1 MDIILV
7 PGLWL
12 DGSTWDRVVP
22 HLEKA
27 GHRATALTMPGMESA
42 GADRSAVTWQ
52 DQVDAVVA
60 AIDAADG
67 DVALV
72 GHSFG
77 GMVAYHALDQRP
89 DKVARIVFVGSEPAD
104 ARPASEDGGGFPIEG
119 ADAPLPEWSFF
130 DDEMVA
136 DLDDAQRTAIRESSV
151 PSPAR
156 AVTDAFQLSDDRR
169 RDVPATVVA
178 CEYPV
183 AQLKS
188 WIDDGE
194 EGVAELARL
203 RDVEYVDLHSG
214 HWPQVSRPED
224 LAAVIVTAVDRT

>member
-1 MDIILV
+1 MDIVLV

-12 DGSTWDRVVP
+12 DGSTWDQVVP

-27 GHRATALTMPGMESA
+27 GHRATALTMPGMESVD
-42 GADRSAVTWQ
+42 ADRSGFSWQ

-60 AIDAADG
+60 AVDAADAP
-67 DVALV
+67 VVLV

-77 GMVAYHALDQRP
+77 GLVAYHAVDARP

-104 ARPASEDGGGFPIEG
+104 ARAASEDGGGFPIDG
-119 ADAPLPEWSFF
+119 ADAPLPAWSFF

-136 DLDDAQRTAIRESSV
+136 DLDDAQRAAIRERSV

-156 AVTDAFQLSDDRR
+156 AITDAFRLTDERR

-183 AQLKS
+183 AQLKA

-203 RDVEYVDLHSG
+203 RDVEWVDLHSG

-224 LAAVIVTAVDRT
+224 LAAVLVAAVDRT

>member
-1 MDIILV
+1 MEIILV

-12 DGSTWDRVVP
+12 DGSTWDQVVP

-27 GHRATALTMPGMESA
+27 GHRATALTLPGMEA
-42 GADRSAVTWQ
+42 VDADRSGVSWQ

-67 DVALV
+67 QVALV

-77 GMVAYHALDQRP
+77 GMVAYCAVDARP
-89 DKVARIVFVGSEPAD
+89 DKVAHLVFVGSEPAD
-104 ARPASEDGGGFPIEG
+104 ARPASDGGGFPIDG
-119 ADAPLPEWSFF
+119 ADAPLPDWSFF

-136 DLDDAQRTAIRESSV
+136 DLDDAQRASIRQGSV

-156 AVTDAFQLSDDRR
+156 AITDAFQLSDDRR
-169 RDVPATVVA
+169 RDVPSTVVA

-183 AQLKS
+183 AQLKK
-188 WIDDGE
+188 WIDEGE
-194 EGVAELARL
+194 EGVAELASL
-203 RDVEYVDLHSG
+203 RRADYVDLFSG
-214 HWPQVSRPED
+214 HWPQVSRPDD
-224 LAAVIVTAVDRT
+224 LAAVIVAAVDRT

>member
-1 MDIILV
+1 MDIVLV

-12 DGSTWDRVVP
+12 DGSTWDQVVP

-27 GHRATALTMPGMESA
+27 GHRAIALTMPGMESVD
-42 GADRSAVTWQ
+42 ADRSAVSWQ
-52 DQVDAVVA
+52 DQVDAMVA

-77 GMVAYHALDQRP
+77 GMVAYHAVDQRP

-104 ARPASEDGGGFPIEG
+104 ARPASEDGGGFPLDG

-136 DLDDAQRTAIRESSV
+136 DLDDAQRAAFRERSV

-156 AVTDAFQLSDDRR
+156 AITDPFQLTDDRR

-183 AQLKS
+183 AQLKK
-188 WIDDGE
+188 WIDEGE
-194 EGVAELARL
+194 DGVAELARL
-203 RDVEYVDLHSG
+203 RDVEWVDLHSG
-214 HWPQVSRPED
+214 HWPQVSRADD
-224 LAAVIVTAVDRT
+224 LAAVIVASVDRT